1 MIDPIGAGVGFLIM
15 LGLMFIGL
23 HVGIAMLGT
32 GVLGA
37 LIYFGPPVLLSFG
50 TNLWAVMNDFLLTT
64 IPLFILLGE
73 LLLRAGITRNM
84 YDSLADWLSKLP
96 GGLLHTNIGACA
108 LFAAVSGSSVA
119 TAATIGTVALDEF
132 KRRAY
137 SEPLVLGTIA
147 AGATLG
153 ILIPPSVNLII
164 YGALTNTSIGKLF
177 AAGIIPGIA
186 LTLLF
191 MAIIAVIALIKP
203 SIAERVTEQAPRAE
217 KLRRLRHLA
226 PPMVIFVVVMG
237 AIYGGWA
244 TPTEAAALGV
254 VLAFFLAMI
263 NGTLGF
269 GMLHDAFVATIR
281 TSSMLL
287 FIITAA
293 FFLNFIVGL
302 LGVPQAMSRMI
313 ADMGLGPIQLI
324 WILVLFYLVL
334 GCFLETLSMM
344 VGTIPVVMPVILH
357 LGIDPVWFGIFLV
370 IMMELALITPP
381 VGMNL
386 YVVQGVRG
394 RGELADV
401 YRGIWPFVLAM
412 LAMVSLLIMIPG
424 LATFLPDLLY

>member
-1 MIDPIGAGVGFLIM
+1 
-15 LGLMFIGL
+15 
-23 HVGIAMLGT
+23 
-32 GVLGA
+32 
-37 LIYFGPPVLLSFG
+37 
-50 TNLWAVMNDFLLTT
+50 MNDFLLTT

-153 ILIPPSVNLII
+153 ILVPPSVNLII

-217 KLRRLRHLA
+217 RLRRLRHLA

-237 AIYGGWA
+237 AIYG
-244 TPTEAAALGV
+244 L
-254 VLAFFLAMI
+254 
-263 NGTLGF
+263 
-269 GMLHDAFVATIR
+269 
-281 TSSMLL
+281 S
-287 FIITAA
+287 
-293 FFLNFIVGL
+293 
-302 LGVPQAMSRMI
+302 
-313 ADMGLGPIQLI
+313 LI
-324 WILVLFYLVL
+324 HI
-334 GCFLETLSMM
+334 
-344 VGTIPVVMPVILH
+344 
-357 LGIDPVWFGIFLV
+357 
-370 IMMELALITPP
+370 
-381 VGMNL
+381 
-386 YVVQGVRG
+386 
-394 RGELADV
+394 
-401 YRGIWPFVLAM
+401 
-412 LAMVSLLIMIPG
+412 
-424 LATFLPDLLY
+424 